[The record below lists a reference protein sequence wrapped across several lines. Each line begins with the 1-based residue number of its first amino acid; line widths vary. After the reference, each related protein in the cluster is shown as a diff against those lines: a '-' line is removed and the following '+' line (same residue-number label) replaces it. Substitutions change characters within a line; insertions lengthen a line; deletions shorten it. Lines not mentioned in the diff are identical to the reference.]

1 MKKILICSM
10 IAVAAVSCNKKTET
24 SNVNSADSSGVF
36 TDEES
41 VADSALAAT
50 TGCYMQVTGNDT
62 LFAQIDDN
70 LGTVTGKLHYKNHQ
84 KDSSFGDLLGSSVGD
99 TIKVDYT
106 FQSEGLLS
114 TREIWFLKKDGK
126 LLEGIGPF
134 DKTGEKYAN
143 YKNIKFG
150 DGHVLDAVDCK
161 TIANKFPEVTVSSN
175 LNSAPAEP
183 VPVADTKPDAKEES
197 KTAPKPEEKKEVK
210 TESKPA
216 EETPAK
222 KSEPK
227 KSESKTTEIK
237 KK

>member
-1 MKKILICSM
+1 MKRILICSI
-10 IAVAAVSCNKKTET
+10 IALAAVSCNKKTET

-41 VADSALAAT
+41 VADSTLAAT

-106 FQSEGLLS
+106 FRSEGSLS

-161 TIANKFPEVTVSSN
+161 TIASKFREVTVSSN
-175 LNSAPAEP
+175 LNAAPSVP
-183 VPVADTKPDAKEES
+183 VKVADTKSDPKEET
-197 KTAPKPEEKKEVK
+197 KTTPRAEEKKEPK
-210 TESKPA
+210 TDSKPVEKTA
-216 EETPAK
+216 AK
-222 KSEPK
+222 KTEPK
-227 KSESKTTEIK
+227 KAESKTK
-237 KK
+237 

>member
-1 MKKILICSM
+1 MKRILICSI
-10 IAVAAVSCNKKTET
+10 IALAAVSCNKKTET

-36 TDEES
+36 TDEVS
-41 VADSALAAT
+41 VADSTLAAT

-106 FQSEGLLS
+106 FQSEGSLS

-150 DGHVLDAVDCK
+150 DGHILDAVDCK
-161 TIANKFPEVTVSSN
+161 TIENKFREVTVSSN
-175 LNSAPAEP
+175 LNAAPSVP
-183 VPVADTKPDAKEES
+183 VKVADTKSDPKEET
-197 KTAPKPEEKKEVK
+197 KGTPRAEEKKEPK
-210 TESKPA
+210 TDSKPA
-216 EETPAK
+216 EKTAAK
-222 KSEPK
+222 KTEPK
-227 KSESKTTEIK
+227 KAESKTK
-237 KK
+237 

>member
-1 MKKILICSM
+1 MKRILICSI
-10 IAVAAVSCNKKTET
+10 IALAAVSCNKKTET
-24 SNVNSADSSGVF
+24 SNVNSADSLGVF
-36 TDEES
+36 TEEES
-41 VADSALAAT
+41 VADSTLAAT

-106 FQSEGLLS
+106 FQSEGSLS

-161 TIANKFPEVTVSSN
+161 KIANKFREVTVSSN
-175 LNSAPAEP
+175 LNAVPSVP
-183 VPVADTKPDAKEES
+183 VKVADTKSDPKEET
-197 KTAPKPEEKKEVK
+197 KTTPKAEEKKEAK
-210 TESKPA
+210 TDSKTA
-216 EETPAK
+216 EKTAAK
-222 KSEPK
+222 KTEPK
-227 KSESKTTEIK
+227 KAESKTK
-237 KK
+237 

>member
-1 MKKILICSM
+1 MKRILIYSI
-10 IAVAAVSCNKKTET
+10 IALAAVSCNKKTET

-41 VADSALAAT
+41 VADSTLAAT

-106 FQSEGLLS
+106 FQSEGSLS
-114 TREIWFLKKDGK
+114 IREIWFLKKDGK

-161 TIANKFPEVTVSSN
+161 TIASKFREVTVSSN
-175 LNSAPAEP
+175 LNAAPSVP
-183 VPVADTKPDAKEES
+183 VKVADTKSDPKEET
-197 KTAPKPEEKKEVK
+197 KTTPRAEEKKEPK
-210 TESKPA
+210 TDSKPVEKTA
-216 EETPAK
+216 AK
-222 KSEPK
+222 KTEPK
-227 KSESKTTEIK
+227 KAESKTK
-237 KK
+237 